1 MSFGEITITLND
13 VPILV
18 GISVIGRSVNTPK
31 RITDVE
37 EMFVSLLGVSPQD
50 SHYELDMI
58 WDTLSKIGIPPFQV
72 L

>member
-18 GISVIGRSVNTPK
+18 GISVIGRSVNNPK
-31 RITDVE
+31 RIIDAE

-50 SHYELDMI
+50 AHYELDMI
-58 WDTLSKIGIPPFQV
+58 WGYTQ
-72 L
+72 